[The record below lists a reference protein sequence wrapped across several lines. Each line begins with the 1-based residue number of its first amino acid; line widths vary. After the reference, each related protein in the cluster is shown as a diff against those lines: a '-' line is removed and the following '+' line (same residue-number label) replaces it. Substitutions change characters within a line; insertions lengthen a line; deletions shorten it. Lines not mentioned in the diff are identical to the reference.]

1 MTGDYRVFV
10 GAFPAGEIAERIQH
24 LRERLDGRTA
34 RITPPHVTLA
44 GTYWRNGSATPCN
57 ETAAIELLEVAARS
71 IRPFAL
77 TLGGVYTFLP
87 QAAVLYL
94 GVEPGEAVQAVRHSL
109 LDALGQDKHGS
120 RFTPH
125 LTLAMR
131 LGNAASETVLDELR
145 QSEWHSGRW
154 VVPFTHLQF
163 MQRGP
168 GDPAW
173 RCIHR
178 MQLGQSE

>member
-1 MTGDYRVFV
+1 MPGDYRVFV
-10 GAFPAGEIAERIQH
+10 GAFPTGEIGERIQR
-24 LRERLDGRTA
+24 LRERLDGKTA

-44 GTYWRNGSATPCN
+44 GTYWRNGPATPGN
-57 ETAAIELLEVAARS
+57 ETAAIALLETAARR
-71 IRPFAL
+71 IRPFDL

-94 GVEPGEAVQAVRHSL
+94 GVAPGETVLAARQPL
-109 LDALGQDKHGS
+109 LDALGQDKHGP
-120 RFTPH
+120 RFTAH

-131 LGNAASETVLDELR
+131 LGNAASEAVLEELR
-145 QSEWHSGRW
+145 HSEWHSDRW
-154 VVPFTHLQF
+154 VVPVTHLQF

-168 GDPAW
+168 GDTAW

-178 MQLGQSE
+178 MRLG

>member
-1 MTGDYRVFV
+1 MAGDYRVFV
-10 GAFPAGEIAERIQH
+10 GAFPAGEIGERIQG
-24 LRERLDGRTA
+24 LRERLDARTA

-44 GTYWRNGSATPCN
+44 GTYWRNGPATPGN
-57 ETAAIELLEVAARS
+57 ETATVEQLDALARA
-71 IRPFAL
+71 IRPFDL

-87 QAAVLYL
+87 QDAVLYL
-94 GVEPGEAVQAVRHSL
+94 GVESGEGVLAARQAL
-109 LDALGQDKHGS
+109 IKTLGKDKHGS
-120 RFTPH
+120 RFTLH

-131 LGNAASETVLDELR
+131 LGNAATETMLDELR

-154 VVPFTHLQF
+154 VVPITHLQF